1 MNRQTLDREGAIRAA
16 TARSLVATAVVMGLA
31 ALVWVHV
38 AFAPGSVPVV
48 ERALSNTPACAGDGC
63 LQAPAGDPSVPSAD
77 SVFARGTAS
86 TPDVPPVPTF

>member
-38 AFAPGSVPVV
+38 DFETGSVPVV

-77 SVFARGTAS
+77 SVLPPRETS
-86 TPDVPPVPTF
+86 TYDVPPVPTF